1 MGCGIMKDQRKDT
14 TDFTQ
19 GNVTSQILRF
29 FFTMLVTNT
38 LQQLYSFADTAIV
51 GKGLGDDPLAAVGN
65 MSSLCFLIVGFSM
78 GISNGFSILIA
89 QSFGEKDMPKL
100 RRTLSASI
108 QLAVVIT
115 AVLTLFSALFL
126 STILRLM
133 QTSEE
138 IFADSLS
145 YGHII
150 FGGLFATIGYNMSA
164 GILRS
169 LGDSKTPL
177 KAIVVSSVLN
187 IGLNSLFI
195 FVFGWGVEGAAYATV
210 ISQVVSGAVC
220 LNKLRKIDFLKLSRE
235 EIRFDPEMY
244 GLLLKNGVPMAIM
257 NSITAI
263 GCMAVQYFVNGLGK
277 VFTSAYAACSKYLNM
292 FMQPAATA
300 GVTMSAYTSQNYG
313 AKRFDRIHSGLKVC
327 LGIAAVS
334 YITLGSVMTFFP
346 RLLASL
352 ILNGEDQI
360 SYAAQFL
367 PICGIML
374 FAVDFLFVI
383 RNGVQGMGFPF
394 VPMLSGIAEMLLR
407 TGAIIL
413 LIKPM
418 GFRATA
424 AAEIFAW
431 TGALLINAVAYL
443 DIYTRERRKYS
454 PTSETEYIKT
464 DETAKAHC

>member
-1 MGCGIMKDQRKDT
+1 MKGT
-14 TDFTQ
+14 TDFTE
-19 GNVTSQILRF
+19 GKVTGQILRF
-29 FFTMLVTNT
+29 FFPLLVTNA

-65 MSSLCFLIVGFSM
+65 MGSLCFLIVGFSM
-78 GISNGFSILIA
+78 GLSNGFSILIA
-89 QSFGEKDMPKL
+89 QNFGEKDMGKL
-100 RRTLSASI
+100 RRTLAASI

-115 AVLTLFSALFL
+115 VVLTLFSVVFL
-126 STILRLM
+126 GDILRFM
-133 QTSEE
+133 NTPDE

-145 YGHII
+145 YGRII

-177 KAIVVSSVLN
+177 KAIVVSSLMN
-187 IGLNSLFI
+187 IILNSVFI
-195 FVFGWGVEGAAYATV
+195 FIFKWGVDGAAYATI
-210 ISQVVSGAVC
+210 ISQVASGAVC
-220 LNKLRKIDFLKLSRE
+220 LNKLRKIDFLRLSRKD
-235 EIRFDPEMY
+235 ITFDLAMY
-244 GLLLKNGVPMAIM
+244 GILLKNGIPMALM

-263 GCMAVQYFVNGLGK
+263 GCIAVQYFVNGLGK
-277 VFTSAYAACSKYLNM
+277 VFTSAYAACSRYLNM

-313 AKRFDRIHSGLKVC
+313 AKRFDRINSGLRVC
-327 LGIAAVS
+327 LGIAAAA
-334 YITLGSVMTFFP
+334 YLILGSVMTFMP
-346 RLLASL
+346 RQLASL
-352 ILNGEDQI
+352 ILNGEEQI
-360 SYAAQFL
+360 GYAVQFL
-367 PICGIML
+367 PMCGVML
-374 FAVDFLFVI
+374 FAVDLLFVI

-394 VPMLSGIAEMLLR
+394 VPMLSGIAEMILR

-431 TGALLINAVAYL
+431 TGALLINTLAYL
-443 DIYTRERRKYS
+443 AIFSRERRKYS
-454 PTSETEYIKT
+454 
-464 DETAKAHC
+464 AKAEHSSNLLAQEH

>member
-1 MGCGIMKDQRKDT
+1 MKGT
-14 TDFTQ
+14 TDFTE
-19 GNVTSQILRF
+19 GKVAGQILRF
-29 FFTMLVTNT
+29 FFPLLITNA

-65 MSSLCFLIVGFSM
+65 MGSLCFLIVGFSM
-78 GISNGFSILIA
+78 GLSNGFSILIA
-89 QSFGEKDMPKL
+89 QNFGEKDMGKL
-100 RRTLSASI
+100 RRTLAASI

-115 AVLTLFSALFL
+115 VVLTLFSVVFL
-126 STILRLM
+126 GDILRFM
-133 QTSEE
+133 NTPDE

-145 YGHII
+145 YGRII

-177 KAIVVSSVLN
+177 KAIVVSSLMN
-187 IGLNSLFI
+187 IILNSVFI
-195 FVFGWGVEGAAYATV
+195 FIFKWGVDGAAYATI
-210 ISQVVSGAVC
+210 ISQVASGAVC
-220 LNKLRKIDFLKLSRE
+220 LNKLRKIDFLRLSRKD
-235 EIRFDPEMY
+235 ITFDLAMY
-244 GLLLKNGVPMAIM
+244 GILLKNGIPMALM

-263 GCMAVQYFVNGLGK
+263 GCIAVQYFVNGLGK
-277 VFTSAYAACSKYLNM
+277 VFTSAYAACSRYLNM

-313 AKRFDRIHSGLKVC
+313 AKRFDRINSGLRVC
-327 LGIAAVS
+327 LGIAAAA
-334 YITLGSVMTFFP
+334 YLILGSVMTFMP
-346 RLLASL
+346 RQLASL
-352 ILNGEDQI
+352 ILNGEEQI
-360 SYAAQFL
+360 GYAVQFL
-367 PICGIML
+367 PMCGVML
-374 FAVDFLFVI
+374 FAVDLLFVI

-394 VPMLSGIAEMLLR
+394 VPMLSGIAEMILR

-431 TGALLINAVAYL
+431 TGALLINTLAYL
-443 DIYTRERRKYS
+443 AIFSRERRKYS
-454 PTSETEYIKT
+454 
-464 DETAKAHC
+464 AKAEHSRNLLAQEH

>member
-1 MGCGIMKDQRKDT
+1 MKGN
-14 TDFTQ
+14 TDFTE
-19 GNVTSQILRF
+19 GKVTGQILRF
-29 FFTMLVTNT
+29 FFPLLITNA

-65 MSSLCFLIVGFSM
+65 MGSLCFLIVGFSM
-78 GISNGFSILIA
+78 GLSNGFSILIA
-89 QSFGEKDMPKL
+89 QNFGEKDMGKL
-100 RRTLSASI
+100 RRTLAASI

-115 AVLTLFSALFL
+115 VVLTLFSVVFL
-126 STILRLM
+126 GDILRFM
-133 QTSEE
+133 NTPDE

-145 YGHII
+145 YGRII

-177 KAIVVSSVLN
+177 KAIVVSSLMN
-187 IGLNSLFI
+187 IILNSVFI
-195 FVFGWGVEGAAYATV
+195 FIFKWGVDGAAYATI
-210 ISQVVSGAVC
+210 ISQVASGAVC
-220 LNKLRKIDFLKLSRE
+220 LNKLRKIDFLRLSRKD
-235 EIRFDPEMY
+235 ITFDLAMY
-244 GLLLKNGVPMAIM
+244 GILLKNGIPMALM

-263 GCMAVQYFVNGLGK
+263 GCIAVQYFVNGLGK
-277 VFTSAYAACSKYLNM
+277 VFTSAYAACSRYLNM

-313 AKRFDRIHSGLKVC
+313 AKRFDRINSGLRVC
-327 LGIAAVS
+327 LGIAAAA
-334 YITLGSVMTFFP
+334 YLILGSVMTFMP
-346 RLLASL
+346 RQLASL
-352 ILNGEDQI
+352 ILNGEEQI
-360 SYAAQFL
+360 DYAVQFL
-367 PICGIML
+367 PMCGVML
-374 FAVDFLFVI
+374 FAVDLLFVI

-394 VPMLSGIAEMLLR
+394 VPMLSGIAEMILR

-431 TGALLINAVAYL
+431 TGALLINTLAYL
-443 DIYTRERRKYS
+443 AIFSRERRKYS
-454 PTSETEYIKT
+454 
-464 DETAKAHC
+464 AKAEHSSNLLAQEH

>member
-1 MGCGIMKDQRKDT
+1 MKDQRKDT

-126 STILRLM
+126 GTILRLM

-210 ISQVVSGAVC
+210 ISQVLSGAVC